1 VHVTTIERDDAP
13 GRMLGWGGLL
23 LAAGGAAAIILLGG
37 NGAIAAAILSALVAT
52 AAVSSL
58 PVARDRPTIWLV
70 TAMWT
75 GAIGVISIF
84 SVGIIFLIAT
94 VFLLAAFV
102 RANR

>member
-37 NGAIAAAILSALVAT
+37 NTAIAIGILLPLLST
-52 AAVSSL
+52 AALASL
-58 PVARDRPTIWLV
+58 PAMRGNPLIWLV
-70 TAMWT
+70 TAIWT

>member
-1 VHVTTIERDDAP
+1 MDAIREVDP
-13 GRMLGWGGLL
+13 ASRLLGWGGLL
-23 LAAGGAAAIILLGG
+23 LGIAGAATILLLDG
-37 NGAIAAAILSALVAT
+37 NAAIATAILSALIAT
-52 AAVSSL
+52 AALTLMPATRAS
-58 PVARDRPTIWLV
+58 PVVWLV

-102 RANR
+102 RANW